1 MYICLHPQ
9 LLGSRSCYPYH
20 VSLNLARNHL
30 PGSNFHHRSDSM
42 DLIPALDPSGTNI
55 VQDAVHISGITVLLD
70 QPIEGIPSIKLV
82 VNGVTFIKQQFEKG
96 KQRLRLDFKPS
107 FTLQNG
113 SHLIIQLR
121 KKKQLF
127 GWAMLTECSLSFE
140 DAQRI
145 LLSYDGNYHTL
156 SDNPKITIDFATVSY
171 NQGSN
176 AHMYPTSLYSYGRTL
191 IPCQRC

>member
-20 VSLNLARNHL
+20 VSLNLAHNHL

-42 DLIPALDPSGTNI
+42 DLIPALDPSGTNMWVESWFPKHERTSDPYDRAAFKMLCI
-55 VQDAVHISGITVLLD
+55 YLVSAETFLTLYPGSRAYLTSAGITVLLD

-107 FTLQNG
+107 LWALFT
-113 SHLIIQLR
+113 SRDSII
-121 KKKQLF
+121 
-127 GWAMLTECSLSFE
+127 
-140 DAQRI
+140 I
-145 LLSYDGNYHTL
+145 Y
-156 SDNPKITIDFATVSY
+156 VSY
-171 NQGSN
+171 S
-176 AHMYPTSLYSYGRTL
+176 APSRTDP
-191 IPCQRC
+191 I